1 MVLLLITGNKIIRT
15 ILNKNVIGNYW
26 VTGPLNSEQIINIE
40 GISEGWEVKSNPDY
54 TLLDSNQNP
63 KETILL
69 EEYSLYYVKVNKT
82 NEIYLLYKLKKTKKY
97 LYRKCN
103 SRRRKREGILLII
116 TMTNL
121 ANLRSLVV
129 WPAGNVARFVWRKIP
144 ANPVTGKCY
153 TLTQMT

>member
-82 NEIYLLYKLKKTKKY
+82 NEIYLLYTEPMYDDSIMHLKLEGQTEITIGK
-97 LYRKCN
+97 N
-103 SRRRKREGILLII
+103 STNTII
-116 TMTNL
+116 
-121 ANLRSLVV
+121 
-129 WPAGNVARFVWRKIP
+129 
-144 ANPVTGKCY
+144 
-153 TLTQMT
+153 